1 MRRFPVLSR
10 LLLALG
16 FLAVQAMAVAHASS
30 HELKAESSAACEVCM
45 LAHAAGG
52 TPAVIDTAGIPV
64 PRGEAPAAPAPR
76 SVAQRRAAL
85 PPSRGPPA
93 LPA

>member
-10 LLLALG
+10 FLIVLG
-16 FLAVQAMAVAHASS
+16 FLATQAFAIAHATD
-30 HELKAESSAACEVCM
+30 HELKADKAQTCEICM

-52 TPAVIDTAGIPV
+52 TPAVIDVGGLMLPQSIERTQTPL
-64 PRGEAPAAPAPR
+64 AAAT
-76 SVAQRRAAL
+76 STLCTL

-93 LPA
+93 A